1 MGGAR
6 RGGRREKKGLVSE
19 DSEGSSLD
27 SSDNEFEE
35 QIRKM
40 KVREAVS
47 AWGIVAGIQ
56 ILAHELL
63 PTSKL
68 KCMYVHM
75 C

>member
-6 RGGRREKKGLVSE
+6 RGSRREKKGTVSE

-40 KVREAVS
+40 KVSMSAFLGSAGFQTQAVEFPQ
-47 AWGIVAGIQ
+47 V
-56 ILAHELL
+56 LASLDL
-63 PTSKL
+63 PIKQT
-68 KCMYVHM
+68 
-75 C
+75 